1 MKIRIK
7 SFALA
12 FGIVYAGAFFML
24 TWWLIVRGYY
34 VGEETFI
41 GAVYPFYTVSPQG
54 SIIGAVYAF
63 FDGAIGGALIAWVY
77 NLIESSRKG

>member
-1 MKIRIK
+1 MNLNIK

-12 FGIVYAGAFFML
+12 FGIVYGGALFIL

-41 GAVYPFYTVSPQG
+41 GAVYPFYTVSPLG
-54 SIIGAVYAF
+54 SILGAVYGFVDA
-63 FDGAIGGALIAWVY
+63 AVGGALIAWVY
-77 NLIESSRKG
+77 NRLVA